1 MPISFEFIAVISLFK
16 CLKDAFKLLMDL
28 MLVSSKR
35 VISSAVVRSDL
46 SKVTIN
52 TEWPALG

>member
-1 MPISFEFIAVISLFK
+1 MPISFEFITVISLFK

-46 SKVTIN
+46 SEVTIN